1 MRPLSVFATGLALAA
16 CSGGSDTPEP
26 PSASAAIATAVAD
39 QSLPTETY
47 VSPMARFDLT
57 LPGVW
62 KGRYI
67 AEEKNDTTAGAHT
80 GVEFKF
86 VPDSGSKAPSFTLM
100 TVRIFS
106 RAAWEKSKNLTSGP
120 IGSVLAERGDDVFAL
135 SLPRENPYNPGTPE
149 AIMYDRLIISIAQ
162 GGQQVHLTLR

>member
-1 MRPLSVFATGLALAA
+1 MRSLSAFAIGLALAA

-26 PSASAAIATAVAD
+26 PSASAAIATAAAD
-39 QSLPTETY
+39 QALPQERY
-47 VSPMARFDLT
+47 VSPTSGFDLT

-62 KGRYI
+62 KGHYL
-67 AEEKNDTTAGAHT
+67 AEEKTDTTAGART
-80 GVEFKF
+80 GIEFKF
-86 VPDSGSKAPSFTLM
+86 VPDSGSRAPSFTLM

-106 RAAWEKSKNLTSGP
+106 KAAWEKSKNRTSGP
-120 IGSVLAERGDDVFAL
+120 VGSVLAERGDDVFAL

-162 GGQQVHLTLR
+162 GGQQVHLTPR